1 MLLSYSERDTGPRN
15 VTGQSCN
22 VRLAVVVREAGK
34 RSVWFSGL
42 VRGGR
47 QGKGGLGMNV
57 E

>member
-1 MLLSYSERDTGPRN
+1 MLLSYSERDTGLRN

-57 E
+57 G